1 TPDLTEAVKAL
12 CDDVTVF
19 EFNDP
24 ELAGSRI
31 KELEELVK
39 DRLAVDGV
47 SVIYV
52 RADCVLYR

>member
-24 ELAGSRI
+24 TLSGSRI

-39 DRLAVDGV
+39 DKLAVDGV